1 MDLHHL
7 PLEFASASGTVRWT
21 KFGSGPPMVFNHGT
35 PFSSFVWRDI
45 AQSFSSTH
53 TVYLW
58 DMPGYGQSDM
68 YDNQDVSLGAQGHI
82 FTALLASWGL
92 QDENHDNS
100 QQQLP
105 IVIAH
110 DFGGCV
116 ALRARLLHGAKYK
129 ALALVDPV
137 AMAPWGSPFFRLVR
151 DNAHVFTQLPP
162 ELHRGLIR
170 EYIAGSSH
178 QTLHPQA
185 LDALVAPWVTVAGRA
200 AFYRQIAQADQRYTD
215 EIETRYAEL
224 TGPVMVCWGTDDAWI
239 PLERG
244 RELARRIPGVALK
257 EIPGAGHLVQLDK
270 PAQLTGLLTQFV
282 NDLYR

>member
-1 MDLHHL
+1 MN
-7 PLEFASASGTVRWT
+7 PVLEFNSSSGIVRWT
-21 KFGSGPPMVFNHGT
+21 KFGSGPPIVFNHGT
-35 PFSSFVWRDI
+35 PFSSFVWNDI
-45 AQSFSSTH
+45 AQSFSLSH

-68 YDNQDVSLGAQGHI
+68 YDNQDVSLGAQGSI
-82 FTALLASWGL
+82 FKTLLTSWGL
-92 QDENHDNS
+92 QDEN
-100 QQQLP
+100 QLP

-110 DFGGCV
+110 DFGGCL

-137 AMAPWGSPFFRLVR
+137 AMAPWGSPFFQLVR
-151 DNAHVFTQLPP
+151 DNAQVFTQLPP
-162 ELHRGLIR
+162 KIHEALVR
-170 EYIAGSSH
+170 EYISGSSH

-185 LDALVAPWVTVAGRA
+185 LDAIVAPWITTTGQA

-215 EIETRYAEL
+215 EIETKYAEL
-224 TGPVMVCWGTDDAWI
+224 DGSVMVCWGTDDAWI

-244 RELARRIPGVALK
+244 RELAKRIPGATLE
-257 EIPGAGHLVQLDK
+257 EIAGAGHLVQLDK

-282 NDLYR
+282 NSLHIN